1 MKSIMEITDDCLKDC
16 QEFREID
23 RQQLRGLDYTYS
35 ISDESVEILEEL
47 DTTGLKLEAHQTNK
61 DECDAWDEKYQNLH
75 HEHVKSCSLDCC
87 KALKEYRI
95 KAGVYE
101 DVS

>member
-1 MKSIMEITDDCLKDC
+1 MKSIPEIYETCRKDC

-35 ISDESVEILEEL
+35 ISDESVEILEEA
-47 DTTGLKLEAHQTNK
+47 DATGKQLEKYCTNLAEVQAH
-61 DECDAWDEKYQNLH
+61 DEKWSKAH

-87 KALKEYRI
+87 KALKAYRI
-95 KAGVYE
+95 EKGLYE
-101 DVS
+101 DAS